1 MLIALL
7 AVLGVDLIVIV
18 VLLAA
23 VLSRKRWVKRQPGAF
38 RGAIRVASGEIDGLG
53 STWVRGYG
61 RWVRDVLVWTK
72 APLLFR
78 NEILATDGLDG
89 QRPARPDEVKRL
101 GDHPVVV
108 QVRMGSAMVELAA
121 RGDDSELAAGL
132 DRAPAEPAAAERPRG
147 AAMSATGGPRGQS
160 GG

>member
-18 VLLAA
+18 VVLAF
-23 VLSRKRWVKRQPGAF
+23 VILRKRWVMRQPGAF

-53 STWVRGYG
+53 PKWTRGYG
-61 RWVRDVLVWTK
+61 RWVRDVIVWTK
-72 APLLFR
+72 APFLFR
-78 NEILATDGLDG
+78 NEILATDGVEE

-108 QVRMGSAMVELAA
+108 RVRMGSATAEVTARDDDRELVPGPYRTSAVAA
-121 RGDDSELAAGL
+121 VAAQS
-132 DRAPAEPAAAERPRG
+132 PAHASAEK
-147 AAMSATGGPRGQS
+147 
-160 GG
+160 